1 MLVDIPQRQRR
12 LLDRPLIASAAR
24 RARSL
29 LSSSRRTFLEPNWLP
44 RSECRIVPAGLR
56 SAMALRSDRG
66 RRQSSSDKIRLI
78 PLGLTHADM
87 GI

>member
-1 MLVDIPQRQRR
+1 MGPR
-12 LLDRPLIASAAR
+12 
-24 RARSL
+24 RSL
-29 LSSSRRTFLEPNWLP
+29 LSSSRWTFLEPNWLP

-56 SAMALRSDRG
+56 SAMGLRIADAE
-66 RRQSSSDKIRLI
+66 SSSDKTRLV